1 MTDKDFQL
9 VLWLIF
15 FIATITLIGIA
26 IYKKVKKQPIKPWL
40 IGAAITFFI
49 SVALIF
55 IIGNLKFDPDDP
67 LETQSKLVQILEV
80 DADEVTTSNTEYF
93 GEVYKEYNFD
103 DKARIRVNNQE
114 TKVLEV
120 FFYDIGD
127 DAVINI
133 LNDLNYP
140 ITDEFMETLEGDKGF
155 SLNKSGEV
163 GIYLDSNPYNENN
176 LGIIYDSRLYEIH
189 DHFVTRFNI
198 GSLYGDN

>member
-1 MTDKDFQL
+1 MSSKDFQL
-9 VLWLIF
+9 LLWFLF
-15 FIATITLIGIA
+15 FIISIILVGIA
-26 IYKKVKKQPIKPWL
+26 IYKKVKKQPIKLWL
-40 IGAAITFFI
+40 IGAAITFAI
-49 SVALIF
+49 SVLLIF
-55 IIGNLKFDPDDP
+55 IVGNLKFDPDDP
-67 LETQSKLVQILEV
+67 LETQAKLVQILEV
-80 DADEVTTSNTEYF
+80 DADEVTTTNTEFF
-93 GEVYKEYNFD
+93 GEVYKEYNFNN
-103 DKARIRVNNQE
+103 KARIWVSNQE

-127 DAVINI
+127 DSVVKI

-140 ITDEFMETLEGDKGF
+140 ITDEFMETLDQDEAF
-155 SLNKSGEV
+155 SLNKSDEI